1 MWGGD
6 LGSGSVMSLTRLP
19 GALSILKDSLGGNAK
34 TVMIACVSPS
44 SSDFDETL
52 NTLNYASRA
61 QNIRNRATVN
71 WRPEA
76 ERAPEEAAGA
86 RGPPRHRS
94 ETRIIHRGRR
104 GPGPAAASAPAAAAA
119 RLGAECARYRARTDA
134 AYSLL
139 RELQAQ
145 PGLPGAAAR
154 KVRDW
159 LCAVEGERS
168 ALSSASGPDSGIDS
182 ASAAEEQAAQ
192 APGGRKVTERRVR
205 SGDGREGEGRGPAD
219 GQQRPCPLSVS
230 RELWASRGTALGEH
244 GPFP

>member
-1 MWGGD
+1 
-6 LGSGSVMSLTRLP
+6 
-19 GALSILKDSLGGNAK
+19 
-34 TVMIACVSPS
+34 MIACVSPS

-61 QNIRNRATVN
+61 QNIRNRASVN

-76 ERAPEEAAGA
+76 ERAPEEAAAGP

-104 GPGPAAASAPAAAAA
+104 ALGPTAASAAAAA

-139 RELQAQ
+139 RELQAE

-168 ALSSASGPDSGIDS
+168 ALSSASGPDSGIES
-182 ASAAEEQAAQ
+182 ASAEEQAMQ
-192 APGGRKVTERRVR
+192 GPGGRKVARGQVWPR
-205 SGDGREGEGRGPAD
+205 GGEGMGKEESLHTASCVPV
-219 GQQRPCPLSVS
+219 PCSLAEHIRDSEALLLVTLMTFQSSASLSVK
-230 RELWASRGTALGEH
+230 
-244 GPFP
+244 

>member
-1 MWGGD
+1 
-6 LGSGSVMSLTRLP
+6 
-19 GALSILKDSLGGNAK
+19 
-34 TVMIACVSPS
+34 MIACVSPS

-71 WRPEA
+71 WRAEA
-76 ERAPEEAAGA
+76 ERAPEEAAAGA
-86 RGPPRHRS
+86 RAPPRHRS

-104 GPGPAAASAPAAAAA
+104 APGPAAVPAAAAAAA

-139 RELQAQ
+139 RELQAE

-168 ALSSASGPDSGIDS
+168 ALSSASGPDSGIES
-182 ASAAEEQAAQ
+182 ASAEEQATQ
-192 APGGRKVTERRVR
+192 GPGGPKVAKGQVWPR
-205 SGDGREGEGRGPAD
+205 GGRERGREPSSY
-219 GQQRPCPLSVS
+219 GQRRPCPLSIS
-230 RELWASRGTALGEH
+230 AAHSGFRGDSDDLDHVLYPPESQGLCL
-244 GPFP
+244 

>member
-1 MWGGD
+1 
-6 LGSGSVMSLTRLP
+6 
-19 GALSILKDSLGGNAK
+19 
-34 TVMIACVSPS
+34 MIACVSPS

-71 WRPEA
+71 WRPET
-76 ERAPEEAAGA
+76 ERAPEEAAAGT

-104 GPGPAAASAPAAAAA
+104 VPGAANAPAPAAAAAA

-139 RELQAQ
+139 RELQAE

-168 ALSSASGPDSGIDS
+168 ALSSASGPDSGIES
-182 ASAAEEQAAQ
+182 ASAEEQATQ
-192 APGGRKVTERRVR
+192 GPGGPTVAKGQVWPRGE
-205 SGDGREGEGRGPAD
+205 REGEGRGPSSS
-219 GQQRPCPLSVS
+219 QLCPCPVS
-230 RELWASRGTALGEH
+230 IGRAHSRFRDPSADHLDCI
-244 GPFP
+244 PYPP

>member
-1 MWGGD
+1 M
-6 LGSGSVMSLTRLP
+6 GSPTAPSP
-19 GALSILKDSLGGNAK
+19 GKMALNLVRWSQVSTQKSQGTDAYLRARRILKDSLGGNAK

-76 ERAPEEAAGA
+76 ERVPEEQAAGA

-104 GPGPAAASAPAAAAA
+104 VPCPAVGSAAVAAG
-119 RLGAECARYRARTDA
+119 LGAECARCRARTSA

-139 RELQAQ
+139 RELQAE

-168 ALSSASGPDSGIDS
+168 ALSSASGPDSGIES
-182 ASAAEEQAAQ
+182 APAEEQTAQ
-192 APGGRKVTERRVR
+192 GTSGRKVALGGLGV
-205 SGDGREGEGRGPAD
+205 GIKGRG
-219 GQQRPCPLSVS
+219 
-230 RELWASRGTALGEH
+230 
-244 GPFP
+244 F

>member
-1 MWGGD
+1 MWLLGVPGGRPVR
-6 LGSGSVMSLTRLP
+6 GGAFGVRSPCMPRIRPCGGPLTHLP
-19 GALSILKDSLGGNAK
+19 GIPRILKDSLGGNAK

-61 QNIRNRATVN
+61 QNIRNRATIN

-76 ERAPEEAAGA
+76 ERVPEEAAGA

-104 GPGPAAASAPAAAAA
+104 PLGPAAAPATAAA

-145 PGLPGAAAR
+145 PGLPGAAVR

-168 ALSSASGPDSGIDS
+168 ALSSASGPDSGIES
-182 ASAAEEQAAQ
+182 ASTAEEQATQ
-192 APGGRKVTERRVR
+192 GLCGRKVAKGQVWPWGGAGR
-205 SGDGREGEGRGPAD
+205 GREEISGQPAV
-219 GQQRPCPLSVS
+219 PLPPV
-230 RELWASRGTALGEH
+230 H
-244 GPFP
+244 

>member
-1 MWGGD
+1 
-6 LGSGSVMSLTRLP
+6 
-19 GALSILKDSLGGNAK
+19 
-34 TVMIACVSPS
+34 MIACVSPS

-71 WRPEA
+71 WRPET
-76 ERAPEEAAGA
+76 ERAPEEGAAGA

-94 ETRIIHRGRR
+94 ETRIIHRGQRA
-104 GPGPAAASAPAAAAA
+104 PGPANAPAAAAAAA

-139 RELQAQ
+139 RELQAE

-168 ALSSASGPDSGIDS
+168 ALSSASGPDSGIES
-182 ASAAEEQAAQ
+182 ASAEEQATQGSSGPKVAKGQ
-192 APGGRKVTERRVR
+192 VWPRGGRERGRKR
-205 SGDGREGEGRGPAD
+205 SSYSP
-219 GQQRPCPLSVS
+219 PCSCPLSIS
-230 RELWASRGTALGEH
+230 RAHSQFRGTYADDLDHIPYPPQASWSLAVKWG
-244 GPFP
+244 

>member
-1 MWGGD
+1 MG
-6 LGSGSVMSLTRLP
+6 SLTHRP
-19 GALSILKDSLGGNAK
+19 GVLRILKDSLGGNSK

-61 QNIRNRATVN
+61 QNIRNRATIN

-76 ERAPEEAAGA
+76 ERVPEEAAGA

-104 GPGPAAASAPAAAAA
+104 PPGPAAPATAAA

-168 ALSSASGPDSGIDS
+168 ALSSASGPDSGIES
-182 ASAAEEQAAQ
+182 ASAAEEQATQ
-192 APGGRKVTERRVR
+192 GPGGRKVARGQVGPGS
-205 SGDGREGEGRGPAD
+205 SGQGKGDHLWVASRASA
-219 GQQRPCPLSVS
+219 PCPLAERS
-230 RELWASRGTALGEH
+230 RDSEALLLMTEVTFGNVTQPQ
-244 GPFP
+244 GL

>member
-1 MWGGD
+1 
-6 LGSGSVMSLTRLP
+6 
-19 GALSILKDSLGGNAK
+19 
-34 TVMIACVSPS
+34 MIACVSPS

-61 QNIRNRATVN
+61 QNIQNRATVN

-76 ERAPEEAAGA
+76 ERASEEAAGA

-94 ETRIIHRGRR
+94 ETRTIRRGRR
-104 GPGPAAASAPAAAAA
+104 APGLAAVPAAAAA
-119 RLGAECARYRARTDA
+119 RLGAECARCRARTDA

-168 ALSSASGPDSGIDS
+168 ALSSASGPDSGIES
-182 ASAAEEQAAQ
+182 TSAAEEPATQQRGGQKVAKGQVWPWGWSGQGTGELQPASSTP
-192 APGGRKVTERRVR
+192 APSPLSAVWGF
-205 SGDGREGEGRGPAD
+205 RGPRAD
-219 GQQRPCPLSVS
+219 DQGHLWS
-230 RELWASRGTALGEH
+230 RHPDSGSL
-244 GPFP
+244 

>member
-1 MWGGD
+1 
-6 LGSGSVMSLTRLP
+6 
-19 GALSILKDSLGGNAK
+19 
-34 TVMIACVSPS
+34 MIACVSPS

-76 ERAPEEAAGA
+76 ERAPEEAAAGA

-104 GPGPAAASAPAAAAA
+104 GPGPPAASAAAAA

-139 RELQAQ
+139 RELQAE

-168 ALSSASGPDSGIDS
+168 ALSSASGPDSGIES
-182 ASAAEEQAAQ
+182 ASAEERAAQ
-192 APGGRKVTERRVR
+192 APGARKGAKGQVRPGKGAKGR
-205 SGDGREGEGRGPAD
+205 GEGLHTASCAPA
-219 GQQRPCPLSVS
+219 R
-230 RELWASRGTALGEH
+230 
-244 GPFP
+244 

>member
-1 MWGGD
+1 M
-6 LGSGSVMSLTRLP
+6 
-19 GALSILKDSLGGNAK
+19 
-34 TVMIACVSPS
+34 MIACISPS

-76 ERAPEEAAGA
+76 ERGPEEAVASA

-104 GPGPAAASAPAAAAA
+104 ALGPAAASATAAA

-139 RELQAQ
+139 RELQAE

-168 ALSSASGPDSGIDS
+168 ALSSASGPDSGIES
-182 ASAAEEQAAQ
+182 ASAEEQATHG
-192 APGGRKVTERRVR
+192 PRVRKVTR
-205 SGDGREGEGRGPAD
+205 GRGWPGGGRGA
-219 GQQRPCPLSVS
+219 GGRGGEEEGFPCWDSEAFLLMTFDVSSGFPSVKDNRS
-230 RELWASRGTALGEH
+230 IYLLGM
-244 GPFP
+244 

>member
-1 MWGGD
+1 
-6 LGSGSVMSLTRLP
+6 
-19 GALSILKDSLGGNAK
+19 
-34 TVMIACVSPS
+34 MIACVSPS

-61 QNIRNRATVN
+61 QNIRNRAMVN

-76 ERAPEEAAGA
+76 ERAPEEAAAGV

-104 GPGPAAASAPAAAAA
+104 APGPAASSAAAAA
-119 RLGAECARYRARTDA
+119 RLGAECARYRARTNA

-139 RELQAQ
+139 RELQAE

-168 ALSSASGPDSGIDS
+168 ALSSSSGPDSGIES
-182 ASAAEEQAAQ
+182 ASAEDQAAQ
-192 APGGRKVTERRVR
+192 GPGGRKAAESQV
-205 SGDGREGEGRGPAD
+205 
-219 GQQRPCPLSVS
+219 
-230 RELWASRGTALGEH
+230 
-244 GPFP
+244 

>member
-1 MWGGD
+1 MEPSRKGGFVTWSQVSIHKSSAAD
-6 LGSGSVMSLTRLP
+6 AHRPLTGR
-19 GALSILKDSLGGNAK
+19 ILKDSLGGNAK

-76 ERAPEEAAGA
+76 ERAPEEQAVGA

-104 GPGPAAASAPAAAAA
+104 VPGPAGGSTVAAAG
-119 RLGAECARYRARTDA
+119 LGAECARCRARTSA

-139 RELQAQ
+139 RELQAE

-168 ALSSASGPDSGIDS
+168 ALSSASGPDSGIES
-182 ASAAEEQAAQ
+182 APAEDQTAQ
-192 APGGRKVTERRVR
+192 GNSGRKV
-205 SGDGREGEGRGPAD
+205 
-219 GQQRPCPLSVS
+219 
-230 RELWASRGTALGEH
+230 ALGWAR
-244 GPFP
+244 GKRVFAGQSCLLTVYSGFTVTFLTLFSFWIC

>member
-1 MWGGD
+1 
-6 LGSGSVMSLTRLP
+6 
-19 GALSILKDSLGGNAK
+19 
-34 TVMIACVSPS
+34 MIACVSPS

-52 NTLNYASRA
+52 HTLNYASRA

-76 ERAPEEAAGA
+76 ERAHEEPATGPGA

-104 GPGPAAASAPAAAAA
+104 APGPVAGSAAATA
-119 RLGAECARYRARTDA
+119 RLGAECARYRARTNA

-139 RELQAQ
+139 RELQAE

-168 ALSSASGPDSGIDS
+168 ALSSASGPDSGVES
-182 ASAAEEQAAQ
+182 ASAEDPASQGTGGQKVAKGQ
-192 APGGRKVTERRVR
+192 VRRPGGVGRKRVFRQPFWIQMAESGFGLTSVSAVTIWT
-205 SGDGREGEGRGPAD
+205 SLSPW
-219 GQQRPCPLSVS
+219 LSVCRIGINLVRHS
-230 RELWASRGTALGEH
+230 QDMI
-244 GPFP
+244 GPLVTHKCLVCWQRLSSQ